1 MPWRHEGLLGT
12 KLPTPTIQKTERETC
27 PLSGEPV
34 VLKTNEHPL
43 GLLLLKQRSRLE
55 SVLESKQK
63 LFVL

>member
-1 MPWRHEGLLGT
+1 M
-12 KLPTPTIQKTERETC
+12 
-27 PLSGEPV
+27 

-63 LFVL
+63 LFALRLLIFNRNLKTVDCGDNALEEMVH